1 MAELPGLP
9 EEVPQEYRDQL
20 IKFQNQIKILLK
32 NHQILVCRSQKNPQD
47 QQIQKQIEE
56 VKNFLFSFSEQQRI
70 VLDKVRLFLR
80 EAEEH
85 RKRQEISDSLDQNQ
99 TSSLKQDQKS
109 PNCSTPVKSSKS
121 KTKKKTKVK
130 SKHSNS
136 HTPDSSDDE
145 CNEVYLAYFDAQGY
159 KGHVEE
165 YDVSLLEEER
175 KEDAKLEN
183 ISAVPV
189 LCRVQETFDLVN
201 KENYM
206 LNIDLL
212 TDVNYQMLLS
222 HLEGK
227 KKMRSLKRVIT
238 YIPEVSDKK
247 YRYQTFL
254 QNSITSPPHLRRRKP
269 NQLPSNPKPAK
280 SLSEKME
287 TRNKSP
293 NLAKSQVDGAADLS
307 EEDDSGETEEEEPCH
322 TENKLRERIELRNCL
337 RKRKN
342 EMELEIEGLE
352 KKRKYL
358 QDVRE
363 AQKETK
369 QLLMTE
375 QRETRA
381 KIEQLHL
388 LAAKFCQS
396 PNIL

>member
-20 IKFQNQIKILLK
+20 VKFQKQIKILLK

-47 QQIQKQIEE
+47 QQILKQIEE

-70 VLDKVRLFLR
+70 VLDKVRQFLR

-85 RKRQEISDSLDQNQ
+85 RKRQEISDSLEQNQ
-99 TSSLKQDQKS
+99 PSSLKQDQKS

-121 KTKKKTKVK
+121 KTKKRSKVK
-130 SKHSNS
+130 PKHSNS

-165 YDVSLLEEER
+165 YDVSLLEEEG
-175 KEDAKLEN
+175 KEDVKLEN
-183 ISAVPV
+183 KSAEPV
-189 LCRVQETFDLVN
+189 LCRAQETFDLVN

-238 YIPEVSDKK
+238 YIPEVADKK

-269 NQLPSNPKPAK
+269 NQLPSNPKPVK

-307 EEDDSGETEEEEPCH
+307 EEDDSEEMEEPCQ
-322 TENKLRERIELRNCL
+322 TANKLKERIELRNCL
-337 RKRKN
+337 RKRKK
-342 EMELEIEGLE
+342 EMESQIEGLE

-369 QLLMTE
+369 QLLMME
-375 QRETRA
+375 QKETRA

-388 LAAKFCQS
+388 LAAKFCQ
-396 PNIL
+396 PPKFL